1 MFQIISHILHFI
13 GKISYIIPKP
23 EWSEH
28 LGGTHPL
35 LHHHQLVVTIPT
47 KASSHHSLGI
57 LGGSHILGSC
67 FGFFRRNIW
76 GYLVRGPP
84 NTKNQ
89 SSCKK
94 GYLPRNH
101 YTNPCIQC
109 IMFRQPRFLLKF
121 SGDFLSSA
129 TFSGVQVVWG
139 RYNFT
144 RIHVSNRY
152 LGPLA
157 VSGMTIQVPYR
168 IPF

>member
-13 GKISYIIPKP
+13 RKISYIIPKA
-23 EWSEH
+23 EWSEQIG
-28 LGGTHPL
+28 L
-35 LHHHQLVVTIPT
+35 
-47 KASSHHSLGI
+47 SSLGI
-57 LGGSHILGSC
+57 MGGSHMLGD
-67 FGFFRRNIW
+67 
-76 GYLVRGPP
+76 PP
-84 NTKNQ
+84 TLRISPVVKRV
-89 SSCKK
+89 SSQESW
-94 GYLPRNH
+94 N
-101 YTNPCIQC
+101 TNPCIQC
-109 IMFRQPRFLLKF
+109 IMFRRHLDFFWKK
-121 SGDFLSSA
+121 GDFLSSA